1 MLLLKTL
8 KYHNFFMIKALHN
21 SLRKTYF
28 THFKELWPT
37 LVRKTSHLG
46 GHHRSVDSFAR
57 LQSFHP
63 AALSSNP
70 KHNNLVSNWILNVSF
85 IVFWKNKNKEKEA
98 GLVHKKTPHKIE
110 PFCKSL
116 RYAKKLSTSGQYC
129 RLEVCF
135 KFGPDPWF
143 TVYG

>member
-85 IVFWKNKNKEKEA
+85 IVF
-98 GLVHKKTPHKIE
+98 
-110 PFCKSL
+110 
-116 RYAKKLSTSGQYC
+116 
-129 RLEVCF
+129 
-135 KFGPDPWF
+135 
-143 TVYG
+143 